1 MKKRVVSLLLVLVLC
16 VSLCACG
23 SKLNEELMALVCGT
37 WYLGSYQETEGFQ
50 GYFELKEDGTGSFNG
65 KDAFEWSAKLDR
77 ENPEW
82 LYLTFKTEAKE
93 KYAFNL
99 YTGDPN
105 YVSGELIPDKAEYGV
120 QYEKAST
127 QVQNPWFADLQTSWY
142 PDEEDAPIQSV
153 VLNADGTV
161 KLDDKT
167 YFWTNAQSWEYEE
180 NRINLNVY
188 NEQGVF
194 GTISAYIRDN
204 GLYDFD
210 VYDRNAGW
218 GYGYFSHPMLK
229 MADNGSWSSFDRFT
243 MIDEYFYV
251 SPWSSTTGIGDM
263 EYTIKFDTKASQ
275 EELVINLLE
284 GDTVRYVAH
293 IFMDGEYPMATLTDQ
308 QSGAQTLYYNDNF
321 GYDPE
326 NMDALYFNT
335 LNLVYRYAN
344 DYSIYTLETDE
355 YLDSEERLPYIYEKL
370 TALGDY
376 KQTQE
381 FLDRFTIVPS
391 VLTDVT
397 QYNTDKLNNVSS
409 SWLNRYGYDETGT
422 MVWARGK
429 DIVEKYGVYDE
440 YDTQYFTYDDKGNLV
455 DVQIKWSNTIEA
467 IGTPIYDGEGKMVGM
482 QVQEQSDEYT
492 SVFTYDAENRVIRL
506 YIPEP
511 GASYDMTFD
520 YIYDDAGKLITKVKT
535 FGYRGDYSAT
545 SNYIYD
551 GDAVVEIQQNWDDYG
566 TYTTTYTFTNDEQ
579 GRPLSAVITTDD
591 PDVTYKAQEVVYTY
605 EDLYFFDDT
614 GLVLEED

>member
-1 MKKRVVSLLLVLVLC
+1 MKKRVVSLLLILVLC
-16 VSLCACG
+16 LSLCACG
-23 SKLNEELMALVCGT
+23 SKLNEEQMALVCGT
-37 WYLGSYQETEGFQ
+37 WYLGGYQDAEGFQ

-65 KDAFEWSAKLDR
+65 KDAFEWTVKQDR

-82 LYLTFKTEAKE
+82 LYLTFKTESKE
-93 KYAFNL
+93 KFAFNL

-105 YVSGELIPDKAEYGV
+105 YVSGELIPDKADYGL

-127 QVQNPWFADLQTSWY
+127 QVQNPWFADLLTTWY
-142 PDEEDAPIQSV
+142 PEGEDATYESV

-161 KLDDKT
+161 QLDGKT
-167 YFWTNAQSWEYEE
+167 YFWTNAQDWGYEE
-180 NRINLNVY
+180 ERVHLNIY
-188 NEQGVF
+188 NEQGVY
-194 GTISAYIRDN
+194 GSISAYVREN

-210 VYDRNAGW
+210 VYDQETGW
-218 GYGYFSHPMLK
+218 GYTYFDHPMLSLVN
-229 MADNGSWSSFDRFT
+229 NGSWDSFDRFT

-308 QSGAQTLYYNDNF
+308 QSGAQTLYYNDYF

-326 NMDALYFNT
+326 NMDALYFQT

-344 DYSIYTLETDE
+344 GYSVYTLETDE
-355 YLDSEERLPYIYEKL
+355 YLDEEEKLPYIYEKL
-370 TALGDY
+370 VALGDY

-391 VLTDVT
+391 KLTDVT

-409 SWLNRYGYDETGT
+409 SWLNRYGYDETGAMT
-422 MVWARGK
+422 WARGD
-429 DIVEKYGVYDE
+429 DIVEMYGVYDT
-440 YDTQYFTYDDKGNLV
+440 YDTQYFTYDDNGNLV
-455 DVQIKWSNTIEA
+455 DVQIKWYDTIEA
-467 IGTPIYDGEGKMVGM
+467 IGTPICDGEGKMVGM

-492 SVFTYDAENRVIRL
+492 SVFTYDAEGRVIKL
-506 YIPEP
+506 EIPD
-511 GASYDMTFD
+511 AD
-520 YIYDDAGKLITKVKT
+520 YGDPRIYEYTYDDTGKLATKVLSCWEGRDVT
-535 FGYRGDYSAT
+535 T
-545 SNYIYD
+545 SNYIYE
-551 GDAVVEIQQNWDDYG
+551 GDAVVEIQQVRNYWSEAYNW
-566 TYTTTYTFTNDEQ
+566 TYTFTNDEQ